1 MKRNIFSIVLVLS
14 VFTLQ
19 AVAQDQKPAPATN
32 KGYYS
37 FGNHEK
43 NLPAMKR
50 PLAEAR
56 LLETH
61 PTVTKGYYS
70 MKGHNTKLP
79 KQTVVIGRGPLG
91 APAKGFY
98 SIR

>member
-1 MKRNIFSIVLVLS
+1 MGREE
-14 VFTLQ
+14 
-19 AVAQDQKPAPATN
+19 
-32 KGYYS
+32 
-37 FGNHEK
+37 H
-43 NLPAMKR
+43 NLEVR
-50 PLAEAR
+50 VS

-79 KQTVVIGRGPLG
+79 KQTVIIGRGPLS

-98 SIR
+98 RIR